1 MMTVVEESDKAPVS
15 VPQGG
20 SKVNGPG
27 QFDTTSSLLMQA
39 QLVDMY
45 LNEVNNSKTI
55 IYGEGT
61 EWF

>member
-1 MMTVVEESDKAPVS
+1 MMTVVEESDKAPVT

-20 SKVNGPG
+20 SKVNGPC

-45 LNEVNNSKTI
+45 LTEVIMCN
-55 IYGEGT
+55 
-61 EWF
+61 